1 MRTFTIAA
9 LALATSLSLAGI
21 ARADEG
27 ISRENAESAAVA
39 AESWQDARQNH
50 VPALGYSAPASG
62 QARQIDSIF
71 ARPQAQPS
79 ADALFLHQGDR
90 GLGTN

>member
-21 ARADEG
+21 ARADET
-27 ISRENAESAAVA
+27 ISRENAETAAVA
-39 AESWQDARQNH
+39 AESWQEAGQH
-50 VPALGYSAPASG
+50 HTSALGYSVPASG
-62 QARQIDSIF
+62 RAQQIDSIF
-71 ARPQAQPS
+71 ALPQAQPS